1 MPPGWVQAGVE
12 NEHAAHFRIMPAG
25 LIAMLLMPFGLDALQ
40 WRVVGFGF
48 DLDRDR
54 KDGILMGG
62 DIGVAGCRAG
72 TFR

>member
-1 MPPGWVQAGVE
+1 
-12 NEHAAHFRIMPAG
+12 
-25 LIAMLLMPFGLDALQ
+25 MLLMPFGLDALQ